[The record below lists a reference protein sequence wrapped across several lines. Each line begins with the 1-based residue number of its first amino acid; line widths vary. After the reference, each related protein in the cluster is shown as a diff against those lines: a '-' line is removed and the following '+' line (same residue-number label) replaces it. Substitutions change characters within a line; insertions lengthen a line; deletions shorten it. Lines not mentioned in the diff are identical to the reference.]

1 MTLGHRQTD
10 MPKLSQLALKA
21 AMIYLILGALGAVL
35 YWANTLWSWCA
46 PLNAL
51 SPTYLHLI
59 VVGWLTQLI
68 FGVVY
73 WMFPVISK
81 AQPRGDTRIAWAAF
95 ICLNLGLLARL
106 LFEPW
111 RAVQPNGLNG
121 YGLLASACLQ
131 VAAAILFVWVGWP
144 RVRERGGQ

>member
-1 MTLGHRQTD
+1 

-21 AMIYLILGALGAVL
+21 AMIYLVVGALGALL
-35 YWANTLWSWCA
+35 YWVNVMKPWWA
-46 PLNAL
+46 PLSAL

-68 FGVVY
+68 FGVIY

-81 AQPRGDTRIAWAAF
+81 AHPRGDGRVVWAAF

-106 LFEPW
+106 IFEPW
-111 RAVQPNGLNG
+111 RAIQPNTLNG
-121 YGLLASACLQ
+121 VGLLASACLQ
-131 VAAAILFVWVGWP
+131 VLAVALFVLVSWG
-144 RVRERGGQ
+144 RVRERGER